1 MKLTKLASLALLA
14 SATFNSWAQINTTDL
29 EEVINTSMAR
39 FDVPGMAVA
48 VVQDDKV
55 VFAKGFGISNLNTN
69 AKVNKDTLFGIASNT
84 KAFTSAALAKLVDEG
99 KLSWDDRV
107 IDHLPE
113 FRLYDSYV
121 TREMRVRDLLSHRS
135 GLGLGRAI

>member
-107 IDHLPE
+107 
-113 FRLYDSYV
+113 
-121 TREMRVRDLLSHRS
+121 
-135 GLGLGRAI
+135 